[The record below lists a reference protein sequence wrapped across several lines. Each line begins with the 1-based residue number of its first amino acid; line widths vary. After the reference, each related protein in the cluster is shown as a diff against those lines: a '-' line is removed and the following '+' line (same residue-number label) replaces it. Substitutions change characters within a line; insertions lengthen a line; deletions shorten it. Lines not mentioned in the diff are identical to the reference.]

1 MGGVGRRRRR
11 RAGRVLVVV
20 VVVLALG
27 GAAGAAAG
35 FGSGLRGGDG
45 GSGKG
50 SGLPPATAK
59 VTRQTL
65 LDTQT
70 EDGDLGY
77 GDETK
82 LAGRLTGTVTA
93 LPAPGSVVKRGE
105 ALYRVDNTPVVLL
118 YGSLPAYRALAP
130 NTAGPDVKQF
140 EQNLYDLGYRG
151 FTVDE
156 KYSDTT
162 ATAVKKWQKDLGLPQ
177 TGSVDLGR
185 VVYAAGVVRVSA
197 QKAAVGDSLGGPD
210 ATVLTYTGTAR
221 VVTVELDVSD
231 ARLVHAGAAVG
242 LKLPNGKTTTGKI
255 TKSQTVIK
263 PAEGNNPASTKL
275 EVFVSVDDE
284 TTLADLDQA
293 TVDVAF
299 TASQRE
305 NVLTVPVA
313 ALLALAEGGYG
324 VQVVDGSHTRIVA
337 VQTGLFAG
345 GRVEVTGTGLTEG
358 QTVGMPS

>member
-1 MGGVGRRRRR
+1 MSGVGRRRRR

-20 VVVLALG
+20 VALLALG
-27 GAAGAAAG
+27 GAAAMAAG
-35 FGSGLRGGDG
+35 VGLSGPA
-45 GSGKG
+45 S
-50 SGLPPATAK
+50 SEQAHSNLPPATAK

-65 LDTQT
+65 VDTQA
-70 EDGDLGY
+70 ESGDLGY
-77 GDETK
+77 GEEAT
-82 LAGRLTGTVTA
+82 LTGRLTGTVTA

-118 YGSLPAYRALAP
+118 YGSLPAYRALSPGTQGA
-130 NTAGPDVKQF
+130 DVKQF
-140 EQNLYDLGYRG
+140 EQNLYELGYRG

-156 KYSDTT
+156 KYNEAT
-162 ATAVKKWQKDLGLPQ
+162 ATAVKKWQKALGLPQ
-177 TGSVDLGR
+177 TGTVDLGR
-185 VVYAAGVVRVSA
+185 VVYAAGQVRIGA
-197 QKAAVGDSLGGPD
+197 LKAAVGDALGPD
-210 ATVLTYTGTAR
+210 TALLTYTGTTR
-221 VVTVELDVSD
+221 VVTVELAVSD
-231 ARLVHAGAAVG
+231 ARLAHTGAAVG

-255 TKSQTVIK
+255 TKTQTVIK
-263 PAEGNNPASTKL
+263 PAEGNSPATTKL
-275 EVFVSVDDE
+275 RVFVSVDDE
-284 TTLADLDQA
+284 STLAGLDQA

-324 VQVVDGSHTRIVA
+324 VQVVDGSSTRIVA

-345 GRVEVTGTGLTEG
+345 GRVEVTGEGLAEG